1 MTYPVGRILQRSKL
15 KEHLEAKA
23 NSNRFYPLCANCV
36 NKVETVG
43 GPRQRMS
50 YSLSYKLS
58 RERRSDDLA
67 ERRFSHGFTR
77 ASRKILAKNGQH
89 FGKKFPSKQ
98 EPLANP
104 CVNWLSMLY

>member
-58 RERRSDDLA
+58 RERRSDDIG
-67 ERRFSHGFTR
+67 ERRLSHG
-77 ASRKILAKNGQH
+77 SREGRKAKT
-89 FGKKFPSKQ
+89 SR
-98 EPLANP
+98 
-104 CVNWLSMLY
+104 